1 MAQSAVAVRQGSE
14 RILVVDDEPPIR
26 NLIETRLRL
35 HGYNVVVAGDGEEAV
50 ACFRS

>member
-35 HGYNVVVAGDGEEAV
+35 HV
-50 ACFRS
+50 